1 MPPAADSDAAG
12 AGPRGA
18 GDPRAGLGRIVVADV
33 GNSRIKLAV
42 VTSSASG
49 GAEGDHAE
57 GLPTLGGHRAID
69 SRDFHPDGVTRWL
82 GQMVA
87 ESATVLVASVNDTAA
102 ARLEAALGEFSVT
115 KHLPLRQRRI
125 TAADLPLGVALPHPQ
140 RVGIDRL
147 AAAAA
152 AAVVKRPGKHAVVVN
167 CGTAATVDLVAPDGT
182 FLGGAILPGPALLAR
197 ALAEGTSR
205 LPAVTLLERGPP
217 PALPAR
223 STEDAIAAGIGWG
236 IRGAVGRLVAEAT
249 LASGTDADVILTGG
263 WSHAIRGELPAAIE
277 VPDLVLAGIVLA
289 APRALAR

>member
-1 MPPAADSDAAG
+1 
-12 AGPRGA
+12 PRGV
-18 GDPRAGLGRIVVADV
+18 GDPPGAGLGRIVVADV

-42 VTSSASG
+42 VAGLATGCVAG
-49 GAEGDHAE
+49 GHAEGGRTDGGHAE
-57 GLPTLGGHRAID
+57 GLPKLAGHRAID
-69 SRDFHPDGVTRWL
+69 SRDFNPDGVTRWL
-82 GQMVA
+82 GQLGT

-115 KHLPLRQRRI
+115 KHRPLRQRRI
-125 TAADLPLGVALPHPQ
+125 TAAHLPLGVALPHPQ

-152 AAVVKRPGKHAVVVN
+152 AAVVKRPGKPAVVVN
-167 CGTAATVDLVAPDGT
+167 CGTAATVDIVAPDGT

-205 LPAVTLLERGPP
+205 LPAVTLLEQGPP
-217 PALPAR
+217 PALPGR

-236 IRGAVGRLVAEAT
+236 SRGAVGRLVAEAT
-249 LASGTDADVILTGG
+249 RAAGTDADVILTGG
-263 WSHAIRGELPAAIE
+263 WSHAIRDDLPAAIE
-277 VPDLVLAGIVLA
+277 VPDLVLAGIALA

>member
-1 MPPAADSDAAG
+1 M
-12 AGPRGA
+12 
-18 GDPRAGLGRIVVADV
+18 
-33 GNSRIKLAV
+33 RIKLAV
-42 VTSSASG
+42 VTGSASG
-49 GAEGDHAE
+49 GAEGGQAA

-82 GQMVA
+82 GQMAA

-102 ARLEAALGEFSVT
+102 ARLEAAVGEFSVT
-115 KHLPLRQRRI
+115 KHLPMRQRRI

-152 AAVVKRPGKHAVVVN
+152 AAVVKRPGKPAVVVD

-205 LPAVTLLERGPP
+205 LPAVALLEQGPP

-223 STEDAIAAGIGWG
+223 STEEAIAAGIGWG

-277 VPDLVLAGIVLA
+277 VPDLVLAGIALA
-289 APRALAR
+289 VPRALAR